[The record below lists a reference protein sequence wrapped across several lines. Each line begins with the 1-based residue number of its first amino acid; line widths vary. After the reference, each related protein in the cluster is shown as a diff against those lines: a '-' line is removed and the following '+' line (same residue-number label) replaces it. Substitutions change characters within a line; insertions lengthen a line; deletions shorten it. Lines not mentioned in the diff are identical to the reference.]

1 MVSGPQREARAV
13 LLSYRDW
20 VYLLSLLV
28 PFVVYNLGLKAASML
43 SVPGLALNPNLILS
57 DIFFNVGYA
66 LFWVGIFAAAR
77 RGLMRWAVVFLF
89 HTATMLVALVSTC
102 AYLYFQETDTT
113 LEYGTIAEWTTRFD
127 KIESVLQKIPPTVW
141 IVLAISLLYATL
153 GPFVL
158 TRAVEWRRGR
168 LGTSSLV
175 RPPKISFVVSLGL
188 LLLALGFG
196 AQSAL
201 IATTALARDPFVN
214 VVMTGVGEATAET
227 EAEETA
233 TEEEASTETKVG
245 EPATEEENSAAVP
258 TAGHPAAHATLAQ
271 TSRTEKRNVVLVHL
285 ESTRARSVTPYNED
299 LNTTPFLNELA
310 KSSLLAE
317 RAYVGSIP
325 RSLMSNISVNCGI
338 QPPPRQELY
347 EPGSMP
353 VPCLA
358 GLLGDQGY
366 SSALFSSNA
375 DDYGD
380 SATTNWGYEKVSAP
394 PDPAVPAQYWDTNM
408 NTEKFVN
415 TSHYGYEEDIMLQ
428 PSEEWLKERE
438 GEPFVA
444 EYLTNTGHD
453 EYRCLNTRYGSENFS
468 EDDLLNHYLNCL
480 RLQDI
485 FLQNLFQQYQDLGLY
500 DKTIFVLFGDH
511 GEGFGE
517 HGRFMHGDTIWE
529 EGLKVPLI
537 IHAPGWFED
546 GERVKG
552 LSNYTD
558 ILPTVLEMLGYEV
571 KDGQYPGYSLL
582 HEPPEDRTLMF
593 SCISHRECLAS
604 IKGDE
609 KYIYHYAN
617 QPEEVFNLSEDP
629 LEEHNLA
636 HQYSKEEL
644 DRRRQDLFQWLS
656 RIDAEY
662 GGGSLPGDR
671 LSEESTRQQGKQ
683 SGGQPAGS
691 TVAIGQPLTVGDVE
705 WTVTSAYLA
714 NQLVSPIDS
723 GTKQGNFLV
732 VSFQFKNNSNEGLTL
747 SSDSLALLD
756 GNGRRFKF
764 DTDTYLYMDWSKAL
778 FRFEVAPGDSEEG
791 QIIFKVAPEAS
802 QFQLELGEETPFIN
816 DSGYVNLGF

>member
-1 MVSGPQREARAV
+1 MVSGSQREARAV
-13 LLSYRDW
+13 LLTRQDW
-20 VYLLSLLV
+20 VYSLSLLI
-28 PFVVYNLGLKAASML
+28 PFVAYNLGLKAASAL
-43 SVPGLALNPNLILS
+43 SVSGLALNLNLMLS
-57 DIFFNVGYA
+57 DILFNLGYA
-66 LFWVGIFAAAR
+66 LFWISIFAAAR
-77 RGLMRWAVVFLF
+77 RGLRRWAAVFLF
-89 HTATMLVALVSTC
+89 HTATILVALVTTC
-102 AYLYFQETDTT
+102 AYLYFQETGAT

-127 KIESVLQKIPPTVW
+127 EIQSVLQRVPFMVW
-141 IVLAISLLYATL
+141 ILLAIALFYATL
-153 GPFVL
+153 GPLLL
-158 TRAVEWRRGR
+158 TRAVEWWRGR
-168 LGTSSLV
+168 LGTSSSV
-175 RPPKISFVVSLGL
+175 QQPRISFLFSLGL

-196 AQSAL
+196 AQSTL
-201 IATTALARDPFVN
+201 TATTALARDPFVN
-214 VVMTGVGEATAET
+214 VVMTGVEEATAET

-233 TEEEASTETKVG
+233 TEEEASIETKVG
-245 EPATEEENSAAVP
+245 EPATEEDNSAAVL

-285 ESTRARSVTPYNED
+285 ESTRARSVTPYDED

-310 KSSLLAE
+310 KSGLLAE

-338 QPPPRQELY
+338 QPPPRQDLY

-358 GLLGDQGY
+358 GLLGEQGY

-375 DDYGD
+375 DDYGN

-394 PDPAVPAQYWDTNM
+394 PDPAVPAQYWNM
-408 NTEKFVN
+408 NMDTAKFIN

-428 PSEEWLKERE
+428 PSEEWLKERG

-453 EYRCLNTRYGSENFS
+453 EYRCLNTRYGSKNFS

-546 GERVKG
+546 GKRVED

-558 ILPTVLEMLGYEV
+558 VLPTVLEMLGYEV

-582 HEPPEDRTLMF
+582 HELPEDRTLRF
-593 SCISHRECLAS
+593 SCISYRECLAS
-604 IKGDE
+604 INGDE
-609 KYIYHYAN
+609 KYIYHYDN
-617 QPEEVFNLSEDP
+617 QPEEVFNLSSDP

-636 HQYSKEEL
+636 DQYSKEEL
-644 DRRRQDLFQWLS
+644 DRRREDLFQWLS
-656 RIDAEY
+656 RLDAEY
-662 GGGSLPGDR
+662 GSGSLSRDSM
-671 LSEESTRQQGKQ
+671 SEESTRQQAKE
-683 SGGQPAGS
+683 SEEQPASS
-691 TVAIGQPLTVGDVE
+691 TVEIGQPLTVGDVE
-705 WTVTSAYLA
+705 WTVTNAYLA

-723 GTKQGNFLV
+723 GTKQGNFV
-732 VSFQFKNNSNEGLTL
+732 VVNFQFKNNSNEGLTL

-764 DTDTYLYMDWSKAL
+764 DTDTYLYIEWSKAL
-778 FRFEVAPGDSEEG
+778 FRFEVPPGDSQQG
-791 QIIFKVAPEAS
+791 QIIFKVAPDAS
-802 QFQLELGEETPFIN
+802 QFQLQLGEETPFTN
-816 DSGYVNLGF
+816 KSGYINLGF

>member
-1 MVSGPQREARAV
+1 M
-13 LLSYRDW
+13 LLTRQDW
-20 VYLLSLLV
+20 VYSLSLLI
-28 PFVVYNLGLKAASML
+28 PFVAYNLGLKAASAL
-43 SVPGLALNPNLILS
+43 SVSGLALNLNLMLS
-57 DIFFNVGYA
+57 DILFNLGYA
-66 LFWVGIFAAAR
+66 LFWISIFAAAR
-77 RGLMRWAVVFLF
+77 RGLRRWAAVFLF
-89 HTATMLVALVSTC
+89 HTATILVALVTTC
-102 AYLYFQETDTT
+102 AYLYFQETGAT

-127 KIESVLQKIPPTVW
+127 EIQSVLQRVPFMVW
-141 IVLAISLLYATL
+141 ILLAIALFYATL
-153 GPFVL
+153 GPLLL
-158 TRAVEWRRGR
+158 TRAVEWWRGR
-168 LGTSSLV
+168 LGTSSSV
-175 RPPKISFVVSLGL
+175 QQPRISFLFSLGL

-196 AQSAL
+196 AQSTL
-201 IATTALARDPFVN
+201 TATTALARDPFVN
-214 VVMTGVGEATAET
+214 VVMTGVEEATAET

-233 TEEEASTETKVG
+233 TEEEASIETKVG
-245 EPATEEENSAAVP
+245 EPATEEDNSAAVL

-285 ESTRARSVTPYNED
+285 ESTRARSVTPYDED

-310 KSSLLAE
+310 KSGLLAE

-338 QPPPRQELY
+338 QPPPRQDLY

-353 VPCLA
+353 IPCLA
-358 GLLGDQGY
+358 GLLGEQGY

-375 DDYGD
+375 DDYGN

-394 PDPAVPAQYWDTNM
+394 PDPAVPAQYWNM
-408 NTEKFVN
+408 NMDTAKFIN

-428 PSEEWLKERE
+428 PSEEWLKERG

-453 EYRCLNTRYGSENFS
+453 EYRCLNTRYGSKNFS

-546 GERVKG
+546 GKRVED

-558 ILPTVLEMLGYEV
+558 VLPTVLEMLGYEV

-582 HEPPEDRTLMF
+582 HELPEDRTLRF
-593 SCISHRECLAS
+593 SCISYRECLAS
-604 IKGDE
+604 INGDE
-609 KYIYHYAN
+609 KYIYHYDN
-617 QPEEVFNLSEDP
+617 QPEEVFNLSSDP

-636 HQYSKEEL
+636 DQYSKEEL
-644 DRRRQDLFQWLS
+644 DRRREDLFQWLS
-656 RIDAEY
+656 RLDAEY
-662 GGGSLPGDR
+662 GSGSLSRDSM
-671 LSEESTRQQGKQ
+671 SEESTRQQAKE
-683 SGGQPAGS
+683 SEEQPASS
-691 TVAIGQPLTVGDVE
+691 TVEIGQPLTVGDVE
-705 WTVTSAYLA
+705 WTVTNAYLA

-723 GTKQGNFLV
+723 GTKQGNFV
-732 VSFQFKNNSNEGLTL
+732 VVNFQFKNNSNEGLTL

-764 DTDTYLYMDWSKAL
+764 DTDTYLYIEWSKAL
-778 FRFEVAPGDSEEG
+778 FRFEVAPGDSQQG
-791 QIIFKVAPEAS
+791 QIIFKVAPDAS
-802 QFQLELGEETPFIN
+802 QFQLQLGEETPFTN
-816 DSGYVNLGF
+816 KSGYINLGF

>member
-1 MVSGPQREARAV
+1 MVSGAQREARAV

-20 VYLLSLLV
+20 VYSLSLLV

-89 HTATMLVALVSTC
+89 HTATILVALVSTC

-175 RPPKISFVVSLGL
+175 RPPKISFVFSLGL

-196 AQSAL
+196 AQSTL
-201 IATTALARDPFVN
+201 IATTALARDLFVN
-214 VVMTGVGEATAET
+214 VVITGLEEQPAET

-245 EPATEEENSAAVP
+245 EPATEEENPAAIP

-325 RSLMSNISVNCGI
+325 RSLMANISVNCGI
-338 QPPPRQELY
+338 QPPPRLGEEA
-347 EPGSMP
+347 EPTGVP

-366 SSALFSSNA
+366 DTAFFSSNA
-375 DDYGD
+375 DEYVKY
-380 SATTNWGYEKVSAP
+380 ATTSWGYEEAFAP
-394 PDPAVPAQYWDTNM
+394 PEPGVPPQYQDETMDT
-408 NTEKFVN
+408 ERFAH
-415 TSHYGYEEDIMLQ
+415 TSYYGYEEDIMLA
-428 PSEEWLKERE
+428 PSENWLQERK
-438 GEPFVA
+438 GRPFVV

-453 EYRCLNTRYGSENFS
+453 EYRCLGTRHGVEVLSN
-468 EDDLLNHYLNCL
+468 DDLRNHYYNCM
-480 RLQDI
+480 RLQDV
-485 FLQNLFQQYQDLGLY
+485 FLRNLFEQYKELGLY
-500 DKTIFVLFGDH
+500 EDTIFVLFGDH
-511 GEGFGE
+511 GEGLGE

-529 EGLKVPLI
+529 EGLRVPLI
-537 IHAPGWFED
+537 IHAPGRFEG
-546 GERVKG
+546 GERVEEP
-552 LSNYTD
+552 SSQID
-558 ILPTVLEMLGYEV
+558 ILPTVLDLLGYEV
-571 KDGQYPGYSLL
+571 QDGEYPGYSLL
-582 HEPPEDRTLMF
+582 HPLPEDRTLMF
-593 SCISHRECLAS
+593 SCISRRECVAS
-604 IKGDE
+604 VKGNE
-609 KYIYHYAN
+609 KYIYHYDN
-617 QPEEVFNLSEDP
+617 RPEEVFDLSTDP
-629 LEEHNLA
+629 LEKQNLA
-636 HQYSKEEL
+636 DGYYREEL
-644 DRRRQDLFQWLS
+644 EQRRKEIFAWIS
-656 RIDAEY
+656 RIDTRYY
-662 GGGSLPGDR
+662 GYKSLP
-671 LSEESTRQQGKQ
+671 
-683 SGGQPAGS
+683 
-691 TVAIGQPLTVGDVE
+691 
-705 WTVTSAYLA
+705 
-714 NQLVSPIDS
+714 
-723 GTKQGNFLV
+723 
-732 VSFQFKNNSNEGLTL
+732 
-747 SSDSLALLD
+747 
-756 GNGRRFKF
+756 
-764 DTDTYLYMDWSKAL
+764 
-778 FRFEVAPGDSEEG
+778 EEG
-791 QIIFKVAPEAS
+791 QPEIPG
-802 QFQLELGEETPFIN
+802 QQ
-816 DSGYVNLGF
+816 SGQAAAQPVGAAV

>member
-89 HTATMLVALVSTC
+89 HTATMLVALVSIC

-175 RPPKISFVVSLGL
+175 RPPKISFVFSLGL

-196 AQSAL
+196 AQSTL

-227 EAEETA
+227 EAEEPA

-338 QPPPRQELY
+338 QPPPRQDLY
-347 EPGSMP
+347 DLGSMP

-408 NTEKFVN
+408 DTEKFVN

-571 KDGQYPGYSLL
+571 NNGRYRGYSLL
-582 HEPPEDRTLMF
+582 HPLPEDRTLRF
-593 SCISHRECLAS
+593 SCFHESTCLAS
-604 IKGDE
+604 IQGSE
-609 KYIYHYAN
+609 KYFYHYDN
-617 QPEEVFNLSEDP
+617 QPEELIDLSEDP
-629 LEEHNLA
+629 LEKRNLA
-636 HQYSKEEL
+636 
-644 DRRRQDLFQWLS
+644 
-656 RIDAEY
+656 
-662 GGGSLPGDR
+662 
-671 LSEESTRQQGKQ
+671 
-683 SGGQPAGS
+683 
-691 TVAIGQPLTVGDVE
+691 
-705 WTVTSAYLA
+705 
-714 NQLVSPIDS
+714 
-723 GTKQGNFLV
+723 
-732 VSFQFKNNSNEGLTL
+732 NEG
-747 SSDSLALLD
+747 
-756 GNGRRFKF
+756 GNQG
-764 DTDTYLYMDWSKAL
+764 TY
-778 FRFEVAPGDSEEG
+778 
-791 QIIFKVAPEAS
+791 Q
-802 QFQLELGEETPFIN
+802 QL
-816 DSGYVNLGF
+816 